1 MERSTSDKGSV
12 PRKRGA
18 PKGNKNAVGGRG
30 NPNAKPPDATKHG
43 GYSAVYWDTLD
54 EDEKNLIEDMPK
66 DEEELL
72 IEQIQLFSVRE
83 RRIMKAINK
92 YRNSESPVALAFSQ
106 RSERKRA
113 FENDEDKEEYARRIA
128 EKVAD
133 GERLPGNEY
142 SVFTQTDNK
151 DQIIARLESE
161 LSNVQSKKTKAIEA
175 LSKMHIEHQKLDGGN
190 KGTDAK
196 ISFVSLV
203 DKAAN
208 KKQFLITK
216 SEDGAANFATFG
228 RILKADAD
236 SHFVTGIVYEPMVED
251 TQGNYMTEEEITKAA
266 YWFAKN
272 GNQVDLQHCFKKCDG
287 AEVVESY
294 VAKCDMEIEGET
306 IKKGTWLMTME
317 ITDADVWDS
326 IQKGDIT
333 GFSMGGVGVYSEED
347 VELPVEKQEEPKG
360 LFRKLAKAM
369 GFDVVEKGA
378 VKNNFKRR
386 VKEDNFY
393 SAWYALRSCLEG
405 NFYNPDT
412 GSWEWGYNS
421 DEETI
426 KDALTDFNDIVT
438 QLLTSDGSIVKSL
451 EKAAKEAPAPVE
463 KAGKSI
469 STKNL
474 SALKG
479 IYDTLGSFLSEFTD
493 NSEGEG
499 GDTVAKN
506 NVKKED
512 DEMKREEVQQ
522 MVGDAVAKAMEPI
535 TKQLEA
541 ITKGEGGEGEG
552 TPAEPESDVNA
563 DEVAKMVGEAV
574 SKAMEPV
581 TKAIEPLLKS
591 RALPGNLNSA
601 AGTVE
606 KQEAEPHY
614 MTGMF

>member
-1 MERSTSDKGSV
+1 MQ
-12 PRKRGA
+12 
-18 PKGNKNAVGGRG
+18 NI
-30 NPNAKPPDATKHG
+30 AKA
-43 GYSAVYWDTLD
+43 Y
-54 EDEKNLIEDMPK
+54 
-66 DEEELL
+66 
-72 IEQIQLFSVRE
+72 
-83 RRIMKAINK
+83 AI
-92 YRNSESPVALAFSQ
+92 S
-106 RSERKRA
+106 
-113 FENDEDKEEYARRIA
+113 
-128 EKVAD
+128 
-133 GERLPGNEY
+133 
-142 SVFTQTDNK
+142 
-151 DQIIARLESE
+151 
-161 LSNVQSKKTKAIEA
+161 
-175 LSKMHIEHQKLDGGN
+175 
-190 KGTDAK
+190 DAK

-317 ITDADVWDS
+317 ITDSDVWDS

-347 VELPVEKQEEPKG
+347 VELTVEKQEEPKG
-360 LFRKLAKAM
+360 LFRRLAKAM

-393 SAWYALRSCLEG
+393 SAWYALKSTLEG
-405 NFYNPDT
+405 NFYNPET
-412 GSWEWGYNS
+412 GAWEWGYNA

-426 KDALTDFNDIVT
+426 KGALTDFNDIVT
-438 QLLTSDGSIVKSL
+438 QLLTSDGSIIKSL
-451 EKAAKEAPAPVE
+451 EKAAKEAPEPVM
-463 KAGKSI
+463 KAGKSL
-469 STKNL
+469 SSKNL
-474 SALKG
+474 QALQS
-479 IYDTLGSFLSEFTD
+479 INASLTDFLATFTAD
-493 NSEGEG
+493 GEGESG
-499 GDTVAKN
+499 NTTS

-512 DEMKREEVQQ
+512 DEDMNKDEVQK
-522 MVGDAVAKAMEPI
+522 MVEEEIQKAVEPI
-535 TKQLEA
+535 TKQVAA
-541 ITKGEGGEGEG
+541 IAKGEGVSEKDS
-552 TPAEPESDVNA
+552 P
-563 DEVAKMVGEAV
+563 VAKGEELTAEAV
-574 SKAMEPV
+574 AQMVSDGIQKAV
-581 TKAIEPLLKS
+581 SPLAEQLDSIMKS
-591 RALPGNLNSA
+591 RAVPSNLNDE
-601 AGTVE
+601 AGSEVK
-606 KQEAEPHY
+606 KQAEQHY

>member
-1 MERSTSDKGSV
+1 M
-12 PRKRGA
+12 
-18 PKGNKNAVGGRG
+18 
-30 NPNAKPPDATKHG
+30 
-43 GYSAVYWDTLD
+43 
-54 EDEKNLIEDMPK
+54 
-66 DEEELL
+66 
-72 IEQIQLFSVRE
+72 
-83 RRIMKAINK
+83 
-92 YRNSESPVALAFSQ
+92 
-106 RSERKRA
+106 
-113 FENDEDKEEYARRIA
+113 
-128 EKVAD
+128 
-133 GERLPGNEY
+133 
-142 SVFTQTDNK
+142 
-151 DQIIARLESE
+151 
-161 LSNVQSKKTKAIEA
+161 
-175 LSKMHIEHQKLDGGN
+175 
-190 KGTDAK
+190 
-196 ISFVSLV
+196 
-203 DKAAN
+203 
-208 KKQFLITK
+208 
-216 SEDGAANFATFG
+216 
-228 RILKADAD
+228 KADAD

-317 ITDADVWDS
+317 ITDSDVWDS

-499 GDTVAKN
+499 GDTVAKITS
-506 NVKKED
+506 
-512 DEMKREEVQQ
+512 KRRT
-522 MVGDAVAKAMEPI
+522 
-535 TKQLEA
+535 TK
-541 ITKGEGGEGEG
+541 
-552 TPAEPESDVNA
+552 
-563 DEVAKMVGEAV
+563 
-574 SKAMEPV
+574 
-581 TKAIEPLLKS
+581 
-591 RALPGNLNSA
+591 
-601 AGTVE
+601 
-606 KQEAEPHY
+606 
-614 MTGMF
+614 